1 MVAADRPKRKEDEGV
16 TGSSVFSRSDVQR
29 ALAAGFTPDDVAYM
43 LALPCPQQ
51 WLEVT
56 PRRVVRS

>member
-1 MVAADRPKRKEDEGV
+1 MVAADRPKRNGDDGAI
-16 TGSSVFSRSDVQR
+16 GSSVFSRSDVQR

-51 WLEVT
+51 WLEEK
-56 PRRVVRS
+56 PRHALRG